1 MLDKKKQIL
10 FINVITEYFL
20 WLIGLNVIISTKI
33 NKIYYL
39 LLFFIRT
46 INYKTYFVIT
56 FKNVHC
62 TV

>member
-1 MLDKKKQIL
+1 MLDKKKQIF

-20 WLIGLNVIISTKI
+20 WFIGLNVIISNKI

-46 INYKTYFVIT
+46 INYKIYFVIT

-62 TV
+62 KV